1 MFRVVVWVVLGGVA
15 VVFAGC
21 SEESGRGRNA
31 GDGDAFLVGIAEVV
45 DGDSLTLGGEE
56 VRLLGIDAPE
66 YGQICGEGEKI
77 WRCGE
82 VAKEMLEEMLAGMLE
97 GAVRGREVRCALL
110 FRDAH
115 ARWLSR
121 CFVGEE
127 DLAKMMVEGGMAIA
141 TSKEYR
147 LSMRVAKGERR
158 GIWGGCLEKPERW
171 RKGRY
176 KGVGRC
182 WHR

>member
-15 VVFAGC
+15 LVFAGC

-82 VAKEMLEEMLAGMLE
+82 VAKEMEERISGLPQAWIMRTARGCRGAGRFTMSGHDSRTRSNE
-97 GAVRGREVRCALL
+97 RRVISFGSCGYSCEYSCEYFCEYGGGGGSMALL
-110 FRDAH
+110 CRAT
-115 ARWLSR
+115 
-121 CFVGEE
+121 
-127 DLAKMMVEGGMAIA
+127 LAFGQV
-141 TSKEYR
+141 
-147 LSMRVAKGERR
+147 L
-158 GIWGGCLEKPERW
+158 
-171 RKGRY
+171 
-176 KGVGRC
+176 
-182 WHR
+182 